1 MDNYTKGLLEMKAYI
16 AYKKWWMEY
25 EAPSRIPS
33 SYWGDTPEQAF
44 RQHVTDMGL
53 YRLMEML
60 AEWSEDHPTIEPPP
74 TFIPPTPPYKYD
86 PQPYPQPWPA
96 PFTPNPWPGV
106 RNCSKCGINLD
117 GVMGYVCNDQHCP
130 TFLKVTC

>member
-1 MDNYTKGLLEMKAYI
+1 MKAYI
-16 AYKKWWMEY
+16 SYKKWWIEC
-25 EAPSRIPS
+25 EAPSKIPS

-44 RQHVTDMGL
+44 RQHINDMGL
-53 YRLMEML
+53 YQLMEML
-60 AEWSEDHPTIEPPP
+60 ATWPDEDQPTIEPLP

-86 PQPYPQPWPA
+86 PLPYPYPYPA

-117 GVMGYVCNDQHCP
+117 GVMGYVCSDANCP
-130 TFLKVTC
+130 TFMKVTC